1 MHGVHRVTGR
11 QTIPEAPSRMHGDTG
26 KHTIAVAMVSATHK
40 WKPTH
45 LDDCTT
51 ALSLLF
57 RVVDMQSLF
66 TSSNQHAAIRA
77 PGHRCDQRL
86 MTEVRSDRHKVPAQG
101 PCVQLTMLRNHCA
114 NVVTHWRPAELHTQK
129 RVLNLCT
136 KAVVHWQ
143 PARVH
148 TQKSAQ
154 ELYKG
159 GGPLATNTTAHTERL
174 ILEVAA
180 SGERLFGV
188 FCGISRNAHIE
199 REIVKVAVAL
209 ERLVG
214 MFLWYQQKC
223 TH

>member
-1 MHGVHRVTGR
+1 
-11 QTIPEAPSRMHGDTG
+11 
-26 KHTIAVAMVSATHK
+26 
-40 WKPTH
+40 
-45 LDDCTT
+45 
-51 ALSLLF
+51 
-57 RVVDMQSLF
+57 MQSLF

-114 NVVTHWRPAELHTQK
+114 NVVTHWRPAELRTQK

-143 PARVH
+143 TSKSAHVESTSDVLNHCTKAVVHWQPAEVH

-154 ELYKG
+154 ALYKG
-159 GGPLATNTTAHTERL
+159 GGPLATNRTAHTERL
-174 ILEVAA
+174 TLEVAA
-180 SGERLFGV
+180 SGERPVGV